1 MKKLLFTVLL
11 GAMAAFAGD
20 VTIWVPPYYITE
32 CKNTVDMDF
41 GGIKMKDAITNL
53 ALQFWTPNPDNPG
66 QVVFQPKYAGSSS
79 SKVNDDNVKWF
90 VNWGK
95 TNKVPVILCIYNSM
109 KQSSGSE
116 MWDWD
121 LVHKSISSTY
131 RTSFVNSI
139 LAQVDK
145 FGLDGVDIDFEG
157 NDSKYDVDWLRADST
172 NFYAFSQQLAD
183 SLHKRGKIVNVAV
196 FNDKWN
202 VPGILWWQKL
212 LKIYDGVETM
222 GYTSATAPISGSEA
236 QHKYQYDTLMTVARQ
251 GGADRGR
258 KLMIGL
264 PSDATSWKGTTL
276 DANLDWLLKNG
287 KMSDTSTVGLCIWD
301 AALKSSAWKTKAVWE
316 KVAKMSADVRA
327 KRNAQG
333 LSSSSKK
340 ASSSSSAKVSSSS
353 QKVSSSS
360 SKKTSSSSSA
370 KVSSSSQKAS
380 SSSASNGTIACK
392 AWSASLFLVNGNWS
406 DGPVIGS
413 SGTSGTAYR
422 CKAGQGSYCYYYE
435 PDNAVYGAKGSWPVY
450 ETVGTCGGQAVS
462 SSSQKASSSS
472 QKASSSSVKASSSSQ
487 KVSSSSQKASSSS
500 ASNGGSCGGVP
511 AFATGTDFSSKGY
524 KAVWNNALYSC
535 ENVPYFCNVGA
546 GHTPVSYGWTKLG
559 DCSSVA
565 PAVAQDYDDGTTALT
580 EKAFAL
586 PESGVK
592 ATVYGVTGRAI
603 LALPAQAWSSQ
614 DQLRDAVRGQL
625 PAGVYLVKFEGAAQ
639 AIRISVDK

>member
-1 MKKLLFTVLL
+1 MKKLLLAVLL
-11 GAMAAFAGD
+11 MSMSAIAGD
-20 VTIWVPPYYITE
+20 VTIWVPPYYIDE
-32 CKNTVDMDF
+32 CKKTVDMDF

-79 SKVNDDNVKWF
+79 SKVNDANVKWF
-90 VNWGK
+90 VDWGK
-95 TNKVPVILCIYNSM
+95 KNKVPVILCIYNSM

-116 MWDWD
+116 MWDWQ
-121 LVHKSISSTY
+121 LVHNSISSSY
-131 RTSFVNSI
+131 RSSFVKSI
-139 LAQVDK
+139 LAAVDK
-145 FGLDGVDIDFEG
+145 YDLDGVDIDFEG

-172 NFYAFSQQLAD
+172 NFYTFSQQLAD

-236 QHKYQYDTLMTVARQ
+236 AHKYQYDTLMTVAKQ
-251 GGADRGR
+251 GGVNRGR

-327 KRNAQG
+327 KRNGQS
-333 LSSSSKK
+333 LS
-340 ASSSSSAKVSSSS
+340 SSSS
-353 QKVSSSS
+353 QKVSSSSS
-360 SKKTSSSSSA
+360 SKKTSSSSSSQ

-380 SSSASNGTIACK
+380 SSSSANGGTIACK

-422 CKAGQGSYCYYYE
+422 CKTGQGSYCYYYK

-462 SSSQKASSSS
+462 SSS
-472 QKASSSSVKASSSSQ
+472 SQ
-487 KVSSSSQKASSSS
+487 KVSSSSSSKKTSSSSSSSSSSSKKTSSSS
-500 ASNGGSCGGVP
+500 AASGNGACAGVP
-511 AFATGTDFSSKGY
+511 AFATGTDFASKGY
-524 KAVWNNALYSC
+524 KAVWNSALYSC

-546 GHTPVSYGWTKLG
+546 GHNPVSYGWTRLG
-559 DCSSVA
+559 DCGSAMPA
-565 PAVAQDYDDGTTALT
+565 PAPAPETA
-580 EKAFAL
+580 AL
-586 PESGVK
+586 SPAAAPVSVSGLRLESGELRFSMPEGR
-592 ATVYGVTGRAI
+592 ATVSLISIDGRVLLSRTVEGSSASI
-603 LALPAQAWSSQ
+603 SLGDAMPVGMFFVNIRGNGWSHSEK
-614 DQLRDAVRGQL
+614 L
-625 PAGVYLVKFEGAAQ
+625 
-639 AIRISVDK
+639 ISTRR

>member
-1 MKKLLFTVLL
+1 MKKLLLSVLL
-11 GAMAAFAGD
+11 LSMSALAGD
-20 VTIWVPPYYITE
+20 VTIWVPPYYISE

-79 SKVNDDNVKWF
+79 SKVNDDNVRWF

-116 MWDWD
+116 MWDWQ
-121 LVHKSISSTY
+121 LVHNSISSTY
-131 RTSFVNSI
+131 RTSFVKSI

-145 FGLDGVDIDFEG
+145 FDLDGVDIDFEG

-172 NFYAFSQQLAD
+172 NFYTFSQQLAD

-236 QHKYQYDTLMTVARQ
+236 AHKYQYDTLMTVAKQ
-251 GGADRGR
+251 GGVDRGR

-301 AALKSSAWKTKAVWE
+301 AALKSSAWRTKAVWE

-327 KRNAQG
+327 KRNGQA

-340 ASSSSSAKVSSSS
+340 ASSSSSSQKASSSSVKASSSS

-360 SKKTSSSSSA
+360 QN
-370 KVSSSSQKAS
+370 VSSP
-380 SSSASNGTIACK
+380 SASGTITCK

-406 DGPVIGS
+406 DGPVVAA

-422 CKAGQGSYCYYYE
+422 CKAGQGSYCYYYK

-462 SSSQKASSSS
+462 SSSQKA
-472 QKASSSSVKASSSSQ
+472 
-487 KVSSSSQKASSSS
+487 SSSSQKASSSS

-592 ATVYGVTGRAI
+592 ATIYGVTGRAI

>member
-236 QHKYQYDTLMTVARQ
+236 AHKYQYDTLMTVARQ

-333 LSSSSKK
+333 LSSSSSKK
-340 ASSSSSAKVSSSS
+340 TSSSSSS

-360 SKKTSSSSSA
+360 SKKVSSSSSQ

-380 SSSASNGTIACK
+380 SSSASGTITCK

-406 DGPVIGS
+406 DGPVVAA
-413 SGTSGTAYR
+413 SGTTGTPNR
-422 CKAGQGSYCYYYE
+422 CKAGHGSYCYYYK

>member
-32 CKNTVDMDF
+32 CKSTVDMDF

-79 SKVNDDNVKWF
+79 SKVNDANVQWF

-116 MWDWD
+116 MWDWQ
-121 LVHKSISSTY
+121 LVHNSISSTY
-131 RTSFVNSI
+131 RDSFVKSI

-145 FGLDGVDIDFEG
+145 FDLDGVDIDFEG

-172 NFYAFSQQLAD
+172 NFYTFSQQLAD

-236 QHKYQYDTLMTVARQ
+236 QHKYQYDTLMTVAKQ
-251 GGADRGR
+251 GGVNRGR

-276 DANLDWLLKNG
+276 DANLDWLLQNG
-287 KMSDTSTVGLCIWD
+287 RMSDTSTVGLCIWD
-301 AALKSSAWKTKAVWE
+301 AALKSSAWKTAAVWK
-316 KVAKMSADVRA
+316 KVAQMSADVRA

-340 ASSSSSAKVSSSS
+340 VSSSSSAKVSSSS
-353 QKVSSSS
+353 QKVSSS

-380 SSSASNGTIACK
+380 SSSASNGTITCK

-406 DGPVIGS
+406 DGPVVGS

-422 CKAGQGSYCYYYE
+422 CKAGFGSYCYYYK

-472 QKASSSSVKASSSSQ
+472 QKVSSSSQKASSSSQ
-487 KVSSSSQKASSSS
+487 KVSSSSQKVSSSS
-500 ASNGGSCGGVP
+500 ASNSGCGNIP
-511 AFATGTDFSSKGY
+511 AFATGIDFATRGY
-524 KAVWNNALYSC
+524 QAFWNGAVYSC
-535 ENVPYFCNVGA
+535 ANVPYFCNVGT
-546 GHTPVSYGWTKLG
+546 GHTPVTYGWTKLG
-559 DCSSVA
+559 SCSMPQ
-565 PAVAQDYDDGTTALT
+565 PAVPEEYEGSTGLT

>member
-1 MKKLLFTVLL
+1 MKKLLLSVLL
-11 GAMAAFAGD
+11 LSMSALAGD
-20 VTIWVPPYYITE
+20 VTIWVPPYYISE

-79 SKVNDDNVKWF
+79 SKVNDDNVRWF

-116 MWDWD
+116 MWDWQ
-121 LVHKSISSTY
+121 LVHNSISSTY
-131 RTSFVNSI
+131 RTSFVKSI

-145 FGLDGVDIDFEG
+145 FDLDGVDIDFEG

-172 NFYAFSQQLAD
+172 NFYTFSQQLAD

-236 QHKYQYDTLMTVARQ
+236 AHKYQYDTLMTVAKQ
-251 GGADRGR
+251 GGVNRGR

-301 AALKSSAWKTKAVWE
+301 AALKSSAWRTKAVWE

-327 KRNAQG
+327 KRNGQA

-340 ASSSSSAKVSSSS
+340 ASSSSSSQKASSSSVKASSSS

-360 SKKTSSSSSA
+360 QN
-370 KVSSSSQKAS
+370 VSSP
-380 SSSASNGTIACK
+380 SASGTITCK

-406 DGPVIGS
+406 DGPVVAA

-422 CKAGQGSYCYYYE
+422 CKAGQGSYCYYYK

-487 KVSSSSQKASSSS
+487 KASSSSQKASSSS

-592 ATVYGVTGRAI
+592 ATIYGVTGRAI